1 MSSGIVRI
9 LKWLLYLLIT
19 AAAMIATG
27 NLFIIGQTETRVYTD
42 LALIPENKVGVLL
55 GTSKHVSNGDLN
67 PHFQTRIKA
76 AALLYAQ
83 GKIKHILASGD
94 NETEFY
100 DEPSEMKKA
109 LMREGVPDSAITLD
123 KAGLRTLDSVVR
135 AKEIF
140 GLEKFTVITEAF
152 HTYRAVFISRHYNLD
167 AVAFAA
173 EDVPPEF
180 AVRSGMREWLA
191 RIWMLMDLYLF
202 GAEPK
207 YLGQPEPITFPADSL
222 AQDSL
227 DARSDSARSPA
238 RNPAK
243 ADSIATPIADST
255 KGRRD
260 ETAGDSL
267 RR

>member
-1 MSSGIVRI
+1 MGSGIARI
-9 LKWLLYLLIT
+9 LKGLLYLLI
-19 AAAMIATG
+19 AAALMIGAG
-27 NLFIIGQTETRVYTD
+27 NFFIIGQTESRVYSD
-42 LALIPENKVGVLL
+42 LALVPENKVGVLL
-55 GTSKHVSNGDLN
+55 GTSKRISNGEAN

-83 GKIKHILASGD
+83 GKITHILASGD

-109 LMREGVPDSAITLD
+109 LIRAGVPDSAITLD

-180 AVRSGMREWLA
+180 AVRSGVREWLA

-222 AQDSL
+222 ATDSL
-227 DARSDSARSPA
+227 SARADS
-238 RNPAK
+238 AK
-243 ADSIATPIADST
+243 ADSITAAANAIVDSIKIKRDGTIADSS
-255 KGRRD
+255 GR
-260 ETAGDSL
+260 
-267 RR
+267 